1 MEKID
6 AGDIEELANLAEKL
20 EEFQDQVNKILET
33 AGIIE
38 GEEDLNYNQIKS
50 ISAQGFQSKNI
61 KKVNF
66 WGEDGTHNEYSNTVN
81 VTYFIGSKK
90 GEKANGGFYL
100 SKDKT
105 FIYNGSNIIFAPEG
119 YEIVKQQ
126 DGKYWEVKEKT
137 NQ

>member
-1 MEKID
+1 M
-6 AGDIEELANLAEKL
+6 ANLAEKL

-105 FIYNGSNIIFAPEG
+105 FIYNGSNIRVIKIHPIFEG
-119 YEIVKQQ
+119 LGGSFFGAGYAKR
-126 DGKYWEVKEKT
+126 KL
-137 NQ
+137 